1 VTRLAHILAAS
12 AVLVAQLGG
21 RRPTALDQLDRA
33 VRQPAVPSLPPAP
46 IRSPVPSGQV
56 WVPDRF
62 LSAGDGTNVHV
73 PGHWERPIPSTGEN
87 YVPPLVV
94 CGQGGACATVP
105 SGTRQPPEQRQTP

>member
-1 VTRLAHILAAS
+1 VLAARLT
-12 AVLVAQLGG
+12 AGG
-21 RRPTALDQLDRA
+21 SSPGALDQLDRS
-33 VRQPAVPSLPPAP
+33 VRQPPVSVPPAP
-46 IRSPVPSGQV
+46 SPAPPGQV